1 MEQITVWFRI
11 EIHMFLCYK
20 NPLMTVSIP
29 DNWNSEKGTRF
40 FLFRSGM
47 QMMKT
52 KVKKPRHMTEWKYF
66 GETLLLAWH
75 RFGDSVTTLLWKRN
89 IPYNW
94 TMNKAE
100 VGTDNIYFEMDTKN
114 GTEAR
119 TYDEAT
125 DKSDIPATKRE
136 SIERSAQESKKK
148 RQPTK
153 ETGTVAFRPIQLIA
167 AALVAVAFL
176 TAVATL
182 VLALTMMLSQ
192 NSLTASK
199 DSDPD
204 VYGEWQVITINK

>member
-1 MEQITVWFRI
+1 
-11 EIHMFLCYK
+11 
-20 NPLMTVSIP
+20 
-29 DNWNSEKGTRF
+29 
-40 FLFRSGM
+40 
-47 QMMKT
+47 
-52 KVKKPRHMTEWKYF
+52 
-66 GETLLLAWH
+66 
-75 RFGDSVTTLLWKRN
+75 
-89 IPYNW
+89 
-94 TMNKAE
+94 MNKAE

-192 NSLTASK
+192 NSSAASK
-199 DSDPD
+199 DSTD
-204 VYGEWQVITINK
+204 VYGE